1 MENSTKIFIFSSI
14 IATLLGC
21 GGSDSGSNNVPNMNL
36 NGKAID
42 GYITGATVYLDL
54 NFNGQLDSNEP
65 RVVTAEQGEFDLN
78 VPEKYQEC
86 AQYVPLVVDVPV
98 GAVDSDYP
106 DTPIEEAYS
115 MVYPPQFALSTDQDL
130 LNLTPLTS
138 VVWNQVE
145 QELHENQST
154 TLTCETLLQD
164 QALRADISKR
174 LVEQEWRVAN
184 RYNITVDELYSDYIA
199 SGDSELHLL
208 AKELVP
214 GLQKSYQETL
224 AILKQN
230 PGADLAWVEFF
241 LGQWDSGHG
250 AYDDKWYRYE
260 LVQVSNGNFNSNTYV
275 MSDDLETKLDL
286 HDKNSMITTQKDGV
300 NIESTLTLEKNIDGY
315 SCALSEWLE
324 TISAESSGV
333 RNTVYSTVGDWES
346 CLYSPIISNVTQSLV
361 TKDYQDNQLIS
372 YTEHVFNEGNDSG
385 FAHLVGVTD
394 SITSEDLIPVR
405 GVIDSNFYSEESHGA
420 DYWIRVNNVY
430 SDDAALPAQ
439 VMTQHDSDG
448 EWTRLSNY
456 HNGTHKTEC
465 GRSENDMSASQCDN

>member
-1 MENSTKIFIFSSI
+1 MRCCKTKNSTKIFIFSSI
-14 IATLLGC
+14 IGTLLGC

-65 RVVTAEQGEFDLN
+65 SVVTAEQGEFDLN

-86 AQYVPLVVDVPV
+86 AHYVPLVVDVPV

-199 SGDSELHLL
+199 SGESELH
-208 AKELVP
+208 
-214 GLQKSYQETL
+214 
-224 AILKQN
+224 
-230 PGADLAWVEFF
+230 
-241 LGQWDSGHG
+241 
-250 AYDDKWYRYE
+250 
-260 LVQVSNGNFNSNTYV
+260 
-275 MSDDLETKLDL
+275 
-286 HDKNSMITTQKDGV
+286 
-300 NIESTLTLEKNIDGY
+300 
-315 SCALSEWLE
+315 
-324 TISAESSGV
+324 
-333 RNTVYSTVGDWES
+333 
-346 CLYSPIISNVTQSLV
+346 
-361 TKDYQDNQLIS
+361 
-372 YTEHVFNEGNDSG
+372 
-385 FAHLVGVTD
+385 
-394 SITSEDLIPVR
+394 
-405 GVIDSNFYSEESHGA
+405 
-420 DYWIRVNNVY
+420 
-430 SDDAALPAQ
+430 
-439 VMTQHDSDG
+439 
-448 EWTRLSNY
+448 
-456 HNGTHKTEC
+456 
-465 GRSENDMSASQCDN
+465 